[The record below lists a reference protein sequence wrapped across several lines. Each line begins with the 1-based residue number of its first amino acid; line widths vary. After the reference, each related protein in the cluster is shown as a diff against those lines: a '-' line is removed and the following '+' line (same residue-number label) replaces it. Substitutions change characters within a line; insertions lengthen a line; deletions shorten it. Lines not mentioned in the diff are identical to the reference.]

1 MSFKK
6 IKNKLLIFLF
16 TITIFSIPISCLAYS
31 KKVILGGENIGIN
44 INSKGVLVVGFYKVG
59 NISPGKDAKLQVGDI
74 ITKIDDTD
82 ISRISD
88 LTEVM
93 SEDKKEIQLTY
104 LRNNAINKT
113 TLSLIKDTDGS
124 YKTGLYVKDR
134 ITGIGTLTFID
145 PITKKF
151 GALGHEIA
159 EKSTGLKF
167 EIKNGNIF
175 SSSIT
180 GINKSSVNN
189 PGEKLANYEI
199 NKTYGNIEKNEYTG
213 IYGLYKGNINND
225 KLIEIQDKAELGKA
239 YMHTVISGNQ
249 VEQFEI
255 NIIKINE
262 YDKSKNILFEITDK
276 NLLNKCGGIVQGMSG
291 SPITQNGKLI
301 GAVNYVIVDDPT
313 KGYGILITNMLNELE
328 N

>member
-6 IKNKLLIFLF
+6 FKNKLLIFLF
-16 TITIFSIPISCLAYS
+16 TITIFSIPISTLAYS

-59 NISPGKDAKLQVGDI
+59 NISPGKDAKLQIGDI

-88 LTEVM
+88 LSKVM
-93 SEDKKEIQLTY
+93 NDDKEELQLTY
-104 LRNNAINKT
+104 LRNDQVSKT

-145 PITKKF
+145 PNTKKF

-180 GINKSSVNN
+180 GINKSSVNS

-199 NKTYGNIEKNEYTG
+199 NKTYGDIEKNEYTG
-213 IYGLYKGNINND
+213 IYGLYKGNINNNN
-225 KLIEIQDKAELGKA
+225 LIEVQDKAELGKA

-249 VEQFEI
+249 VEKFEI
-255 NIIKINE
+255 NILRIIEN
-262 YDKSKNILFEITDK
+262 DRSKNILFEITDK
-276 NLLNKCGGIVQGMSG
+276 NLLEKCGGIVQGMSG
-291 SPITQNGKLI
+291 SPITQNNKLI
-301 GAVNYVIVDDPT
+301 GAVNYVIIDDPT